1 MLRTQNTEYSVLFYC
16 VDKYMQMI
24 LKDEKKRQEITNLIT
39 KDYIFNNKCFDD
51 VIKPYLLELNET
63 NIFYKSVT
71 ENFYMFS
78 KTTKLE
84 KLKYNEWF
92 LRHKNFLN
100 QLRMFI
106 INIKQDIKQDFMA
119 KNNIISYKKYFYDKA
134 KKKNKN

>member
-39 KDYIFNNKCFDD
+39 KDYIFNNQCFDD

-92 LRHKNFLN
+92 LRHKDFLN
-100 QLRMFI
+100 KLRAFI
-106 INIKQDIKQDFMA
+106 INLKQDIKQEFMV
-119 KNNIISYKKYFYDKA
+119 KNNIISYKKYFYEKA

>member
-39 KDYIFNNKCFDD
+39 KDYIFNNQCFDD

-92 LRHKNFLN
+92 LRHKDFLS
-100 QLRMFI
+100 QLRAFI
-106 INIKQDIKQDFMA
+106 INLKQDIKQEFMV
-119 KNNIISYKKYFYDKA
+119 KNNIISYKKYFYEKA
-134 KKKNKN
+134 KKKK

>member
-1 MLRTQNTEYSVLFYC
+1 
-16 VDKYMQMI
+16 MI

-39 KDYIFNNKCFDD
+39 KDYIFNNQCFDD

-92 LRHKNFLN
+92 LRHKDFLN
-100 QLRMFI
+100 KLRAFI
-106 INIKQDIKQDFMA
+106 INLKQDIKQEFMV
-119 KNNIISYKKYFYDKA
+119 KNNIISYKKYFYEKA
-134 KKKNKN
+134 KKKK

>member
-39 KDYIFNNKCFDD
+39 KDYIFNNQCFDD

-92 LRHKNFLN
+92 LRHKDFLS
-100 QLRMFI
+100 QLRAFI
-106 INIKQDIKQDFMA
+106 INLKQDIKQEFMV
-119 KNNIISYKKYFYDKA
+119 KNNIISYKKYFYEKA